1 MASSSTGASSGTGSS
16 GVDVSLSLTRYHLAK
31 ENELRFEVG
40 EDESAGFGVVKL
52 VSGNAEIFG
61 VELVEGKPYQ
71 FPPGRKLAVFTWYG
85 AELHLSGNITNVYTA
100 TDAPMALYATLHQRL
115 EARREE
121 ARILGLHGPRV
132 FVVGPTDSGKST
144 LCRILAAY
152 AARVGR
158 CTTFIDTDI
167 GQGELSVPG
176 SVAALT
182 VDRSSLSVEAEGFAT
197 AAPGSIAPGA
207 SAPLVYFFGH
217 VTPGESGEHFRN
229 TLTRLADTVTR
240 RLSTDDTARVGGCI
254 VNSMGYIDGVG
265 YEILLE
271 TVRVLAIDV
280 VVVQGND
287 RLFARLSEDLKGL
300 RLPVK
305 PAAAGGGAAP
315 ESGGDG
321 AASGD
326 SSSASSSS
334 AASAG
339 SEAASKSITVIKLPR
354 SGGVVERARTHRKDA
369 RKARLREYFYGP
381 YRGPGTPPLLSPVA
395 ISVSW
400 DDVTIVRVGGMTVC
414 A

>member
-1 MASSSTGASSGTGSS
+1 
-16 GVDVSLSLTRYHLAK
+16 
-31 ENELRFEVG
+31 
-40 EDESAGFGVVKL
+40 
-52 VSGNAEIFG
+52 
-61 VELVEGKPYQ
+61 
-71 FPPGRKLAVFTWYG
+71 
-85 AELHLSGNITNVYTA
+85 
-100 TDAPMALYATLHQRL
+100 MALYATLHQRL

-217 VTPGESGEHFRN
+217 VTPGEGGEHFRN

-305 PAAAGGGAAP
+305 PAPAGAAAAPEAGGG
-315 ESGGDG
+315 DG
-321 AASGD
+321 TASSV

-334 AASAG
+334 SSAASAS
-339 SEAASKSITVIKLPR
+339 SEATSKSITVIKLPR

-395 ISVSW
+395 VSVSW

-414 A
+414 ASATGARSALAAKKEWIG